1 VPAAVHHAL
10 LDADSRVLTSTDTF
24 GTASLTKESP
34 PYPSPLRLPR
44 VELWNGFNDPFRV
57 IPPSVRTL
65 TPKLRDAKNVQTPGI
80 DMSVDAARRSACA
93 TLGVGDAF
101 LGLGHRAQLRIFQ

>member
-1 VPAAVHHAL
+1 MLATHVESTTLATVVYDAAAHLLWLEFRSHAVYCYFGVPAAVHHAL

-65 TPKLRDAKNVQTPGI
+65 TPKLRDAKNV
-80 DMSVDAARRSACA
+80 
-93 TLGVGDAF
+93 
-101 LGLGHRAQLRIFQ
+101 